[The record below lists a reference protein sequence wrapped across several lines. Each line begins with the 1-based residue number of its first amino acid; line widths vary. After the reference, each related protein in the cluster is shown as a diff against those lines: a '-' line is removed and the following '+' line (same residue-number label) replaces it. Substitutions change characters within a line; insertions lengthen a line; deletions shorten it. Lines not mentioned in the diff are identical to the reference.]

1 MSNLMNQ
8 DFKIAIYIRLSKE
21 DDHKKREAESE
32 SIANQRSL
40 LRTYLKEHNFTV
52 TSEYV
57 DDGYSGTTFDRPSF
71 NRLIQDIE
79 TGKINMVVT
88 KDLSRLG
95 RDYIQSG
102 YYLEQY
108 FPMKKVRYISVLDN
122 IDTFKET
129 TNNDIAPF
137 KSLFN
142 DMQSKDNSKKIRAIL
157 RDRKQQGYFLGSE
170 PSFGYKK
177 SPLDKHKLIIDEK
190 TAPIVKK
197 IFKLALQGK
206 SNSEIA
212 MILNEE
218 KIITPTLYKNKK
230 VSVKNQ
236 RPELWTPSSVYQIL
250 TKKIYTG
257 TMVQGVQAK
266 LDYKSKK
273 RIVLEKDQWIEVKD
287 THPAIIT
294 EKEFNIVNKKSQRS
308 KLKTSREKLL
318 LEGLVYCKEC
328 KCLLGVKKDYRN
340 KKRNHYVMNCN
351 RYSRNSKLKLCSSHF
366 LVYKELEDQV
376 LKHLNQYLKKLN
388 SNKISTLI
396 EKTYK
401 NKRKQTKKQEL
412 TILEQEKQK
421 IETSLTKLY
430 QDKEEKIISTTSYLL
445 LAKEEEIKL
454 QQLEKKITE
463 YYQKED
469 YLQNNI
475 WKDDNSVDIFK
486 RIINRNLFLQLIDKI
501 TVSKTKEINIY
512 YKFSKPK
519 DISKAN

>member
-1 MSNLMNQ
+1 MYNLPNQ
-8 DFKIAIYIRLSKE
+8 YFKIAIYIRLSKE
-21 DDHKKREAESE
+21 DEHKKREAESE

-40 LRTYLKEHNFTV
+40 LLTYLKEHNFTV

-122 IDTFKET
+122 IDTFKDT
-129 TNNDIAPF
+129 SNNDIAPF

-190 TAPIVKK
+190 VAPIVKK

-212 MILNEE
+212 VILNEE

-230 VSVKNQ
+230 VSLKNQ
-236 RPELWTPSSVYQIL
+236 RPELWTASSIRQIL

-266 LDYKSKK
+266 LNYKSKK
-273 RIVLEKDQWIEVKD
+273 RIVLDKDQWIEVKH

-294 EKEFNIVNKKSQRS
+294 EEEFNIVNKKDNRR

-328 KCLLGVKKDYRN
+328 KCRLGLKKDSRN
-340 KKRNHYVMNCN
+340 KKRKHYVMNCN
-351 RYSRNSKLKLCSSHF
+351 RYSRNSKLQLCSSHF
-366 LVYKELEDQV
+366 LVYKELEDRV
-376 LKHLNQYLKKLN
+376 LTQINKHLNNLDRDKINTFIAEMYKEKK
-388 SNKISTLI
+388 
-396 EKTYK
+396 
-401 NKRKQTKKQEL
+401 RQTTKQEL

-430 QDKEEKIISTTSYLL
+430 QDKEQQIISTTSYLL
-445 LAKEEEIKL
+445 LAREAEMKL
-454 QQLEKKITE
+454 QQVEKKMTE
-463 YYQKED
+463 YYQKKD
-469 YLQNNI
+469 NLQNDI
-475 WKDDNSVDIFK
+475 GKDDNLVNIFK
-486 RIINRNLFLQLIDKI
+486 QIINRNLLFQLIDKI
-501 TVSKTKEINIY
+501 TVSKTKEIDIY

-519 DISKAN
+519 DI